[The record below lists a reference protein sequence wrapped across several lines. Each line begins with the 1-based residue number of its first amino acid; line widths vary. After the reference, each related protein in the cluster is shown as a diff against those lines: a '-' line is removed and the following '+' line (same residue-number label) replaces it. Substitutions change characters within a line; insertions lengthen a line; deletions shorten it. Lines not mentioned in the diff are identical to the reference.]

1 MIVCLEMFSWISL
14 KVLSYNFTEC
24 AHERITVNGI
34 GIPVREIKG
43 FSKWVLEFQ
52 TFTIPIESVIRH
64 RVHDLFVVD
73 RNLAA
78 NTLPFPV
85 IIKNIDILRA

>member
-1 MIVCLEMFSWISL
+1 M
-14 KVLSYNFTEC
+14 
-24 AHERITVNGI
+24 TVNGV
-34 GIPVREIKG
+34 GIPVHEIKD
-43 FSKWVLEFQ
+43 FSRWILEFQ
-52 TFTIPIESVIRH
+52 TLTIPIESVIRH